1 MVADMERSFDT
12 TAVPGTRFTEVRRV
26 AETGSTNRDLLKL
39 ASEGASEGVVL
50 VADHQTAGR
59 GRLDRSWSAPPG
71 SSLLVSA
78 LIRPE
83 LDPPEVFLV
92 TVAAAVA
99 ACEAC
104 DTVAGVRPGIKWPND
119 LVVDDGGP
127 FEGRKLSGIL
137 AESIVRE
144 GRVSAVVLG
153 MGLNVNWPDDLPE
166 ELAGIAVSLAQLSS
180 VTVDRDE
187 LLSAWLADFDRW
199 LTRIE
204 SDAGRAELMEVL
216 RSRSATL
223 GRLVRVQM
231 ADRIVIG
238 VAEQIT
244 GAGHLLVRSDETG
257 ELVEIAVGDVVHATI
272 QR

>member
-1 MVADMERSFDT
+1 MVADMETPFET
-12 TAVPGTRFTEVRRV
+12 PAVPGTRFADIRWV
-26 AETGSTNRDLLKL
+26 AETGSTNRDLLEL
-39 ASEGASEGVVL
+39 ASEGAEEGMVL
-50 VADHQTAGR
+50 LADHQTTGR
-59 GRLDRSWSAPPG
+59 GRLDRKWSAPPG

-78 LIRPE
+78 LIRPS
-83 LDPPEVFLV
+83 LDPGEVFLV

-99 ACEAC
+99 AAEACEA
-104 DTVAGVRPGIKWPND
+104 VAGVCPGIKWPND
-119 LVVDDGGP
+119 LVIADGGP

-137 AESIVRE
+137 AESIVSD

-166 ELAGIAVSLAQLSS
+166 ELAGIAVSLAQLAQ
-180 VTVDRDE
+180 VPVDREE
-187 LLSAWLADFDRW
+187 LLVAWLGCFDRW
-199 LTRIE
+199 LSRIE
-204 SDAGRAELMEVL
+204 SDAGRFELMDVL

-231 ADRIVIG
+231 ADRIVNG

-244 GAGHLLVRSDETG
+244 EAGHLLVRSDETAD
-257 ELVEIAVGDVVHATI
+257 LVEITVGDVIHATI

>member
-1 MVADMERSFDT
+1 MVADMETPFET
-12 TAVPGTRFTEVRRV
+12 PAVPGTRFAEIRWV
-26 AETGSTNRDLLKL
+26 AETGSTNRDLLEL
-39 ASEGASEGVVL
+39 ASEGANEGLVL

-59 GRLDRSWSAPPG
+59 GRLDRKWSAPPG

-78 LIRPE
+78 LIKPS
-83 LDPPEVFLV
+83 LDPSDVFLV

-99 ACEAC
+99 AAEACEA
-104 DTVAGVRPGIKWPND
+104 VAGVRPGIKWPND
-119 LVVDDGGP
+119 LVIADGGP

-137 AESIVRE
+137 AESIVGE

-166 ELAGIAVSLAQLSS
+166 ELASIAVSLAQLTQ
-180 VTVDRDE
+180 VHVDREE
-187 LLSAWLADFDRW
+187 LLVAWLGCFDRW

-204 SDAGRAELMEVL
+204 TDAGRAELMEVL

-223 GRLVRVQM
+223 GRSVRVEM
-231 ADRIVIG
+231 ADRIVTG

-244 GAGHLLVRSDETG
+244 GAGHLLVRSEETG
-257 ELVEIAVGDVVHATI
+257 ELVEITVGDVVHATI

>member
-12 TAVPGTRFTEVRRV
+12 AAVPGTRFTDVRRV
-26 AETGSTNRDLLKL
+26 GETGSTNRDLLKL
-39 ASEGASEGVVL
+39 ASEGAPEGVVL
-50 VADHQTAGR
+50 MADHQTAGR

-78 LIRPE
+78 LIRPA
-83 LDPPEVFLV
+83 LDPAEIFLV

-104 DTVAGVRPGIKWPND
+104 EAVAGVRPGIKWPND
-119 LVVDDGGP
+119 LVITDGGP

-137 AESIVRE
+137 AESIVHQ

-166 ELAGIAVSLAQLSS
+166 ELAGIAVSLAQFSP
-180 VTVDRDE
+180 VPVDRDE
-187 LLSAWLADFDRW
+187 LLSAWLGNFDRW
-199 LTRIE
+199 LTRIG

-216 RSRSATL
+216 RSRSATM

-231 ADRIVIG
+231 AERIVIG

-257 ELVEIAVGDVVHATI
+257 ELVEITVGDVVHATI